1 MITLR
6 FRSGSTTGEWKFD
19 AIDERTLRQMLGDLA
34 PYVAQPEAEEAV
46 LTVTA
51 SDGKV
56 VGAWT
61 RGGAAHLASMMF
73 RERTTPPWS
82 EVEAAIQSAV
92 MDPHPDGQAPPTP
105 QSPA

>member
-6 FRSGSTTGEWKFD
+6 FRNGSTTNEWHFD

-34 PYVAQPEAEEAV
+34 PYVTEPEAAEAV

-51 SDGKV
+51 ADGKV
-56 VGAWT
+56 LGAWS
-61 RGGAAHLASMMF
+61 RGGAAHLASMMY

-92 MDPHPDGQAPPTP
+92 MDPHPDGDAAP
-105 QSPA
+105 AA